1 MNDFLNTPL
10 TIRSFTLANRLIQGP
25 LAGYSCAPF
34 RKLFSLFFT
43 PAYCVSEMLS
53 AYDILHKHKAQDRYL
68 FRAKEETAL
77 CYQIAGNK
85 PNTMAAAAQKLA
97 SLGANLIDINCGC
110 PKTKIRKKGA
120 GSALLD
126 QPEQLIRIVTAVRT
140 AISIPLTIKIRLQ
153 DSSKQDI
160 ELVKSLT
167 NAGADAI
174 IIHGRRWYDNYD
186 TPCDLDRI
194 GLIKEATNIPIIVN
208 GDLKDKHTI
217 LKALKNT
224 GCDAFMIARAG
235 SGKPWLFQEIINDI
249 SIKLDKNQLN
259 DLFMLHLT
267 GLAELEN
274 EYKAV
279 LQSRSLIR
287 YYFRNQISSEQLSL
301 FYQLNTLKEVESFLI
316 KNSYE
321 HDVASSPQF

>member
-10 TIRSFTLANRLIQGP
+10 TLRSFTLANRLIQGP

-34 RKLFSLFFT
+34 RKLFSVFFA

-53 AYDILHKHKAQDRYL
+53 AYDILHKHKTQDRYL

-77 CYQIAGNK
+77 CYQIAGNE
-85 PNTMAAAAQKLA
+85 PSIMAAAAQKLV

-126 QPEQLIRIVTAVRT
+126 HPEQLIKIVTAIRL
-140 AISIPLTIKIRLQ
+140 AIHIPLTVKIRLQ
-153 DSSKQDI
+153 ESAKQDI
-160 ELVKSLT
+160 ELVKRIA

-174 IIHGRRWYDNYD
+174 IIHGRRWHDTYD
-186 TPCDLDRI
+186 TPSDLNRI
-194 GLIKEATNIPIIVN
+194 SLIKKATNIPLIVN
-208 GDLKDKHTI
+208 GDLKDRQTI
-217 LKALKNT
+217 LKALKT
-224 GCDAFMIARAG
+224 TEGDAFMISRAG

-249 SIKLDKNQLN
+249 SIKLDKNQLK
-259 DLFMLHLT
+259 DLFMLHLND
-267 GLAELEN
+267 LAELET

-279 LQSRSLIR
+279 LQSRSLVR
-287 YYFRNQISSEQLSL
+287 YYFRHQLPAERLST
-301 FYQLNTLKEVESFLI
+301 FYQLTTLREIEQFLI
-316 KNSYE
+316 KNN
-321 HDVASSPQF
+321 

>member
-10 TIRSFTLANRLIQGP
+10 TIGSFTLNNRLIQGP

-34 RKLFSLFFT
+34 RKLFSLFFV

-53 AYDILHKHKAQDRYL
+53 AQDVLHKHTIQDRYL
-68 FRAKEETAL
+68 LRAKEEKAL
-77 CYQIAGNK
+77 CYQIAGNE
-85 PNTMAAAAQKLA
+85 PNIMAAAAQKLEL
-97 SLGANLIDINCGC
+97 LGANLIDINCGC

-120 GSALLD
+120 GSALLERPD
-126 QPEQLIRIVTAVRT
+126 QLIKIVTAVRR
-140 AISIPLTIKIRLQ
+140 AIGIPLTIKIRLQ
-153 DSSKQDI
+153 ENSKQDI
-160 ELVKSLT
+160 ELVKRLT
-167 NAGADAI
+167 NVGADAI
-174 IIHGRRWYDNYD
+174 IIHGRRWYDTYD
-186 TPCDLDRI
+186 TPCDLNRI
-194 GLIKEATNIPIIVN
+194 GLIKKATDIPLIVN

-235 SGKPWLFQEIINDI
+235 SGKPWLFQEIINDT

-259 DLFMLHLT
+259 NLFMIHLT

-274 EYKAV
+274 EHKAV

-301 FYQLNTLKEVESFLI
+301 FYQLNTLKEVEFFLI

-321 HDVASSPQF
+321 HEVAVSPQF